1 MEKQIICLIGTST
14 SGKSSVV
21 RMLLDKH
28 IILNDIYVVKQTTC
42 RNRRADD
49 DNDII
54 NIMPQEEFEKQEFVC
69 KTGIYGTLKS
79 DFAKFYNSNCN
90 ICIMTVGTSDLVQI
104 RKFISDNN
112 LCCKLNSI
120 CLRLTNN
127 NDITEEQEA
136 LERNMRRFFK
146 PEEIKQRKEVQFK
159 LIRDYFC
166 NTEFLSQNIDL
177 VLDQKH
183 IHYVDIF

>member
-1 MEKQIICLIGTST
+1 
-14 SGKSSVV
+14 
-21 RMLLDKH
+21 
-28 IILNDIYVVKQTTC
+28 
-42 RNRRADD
+42 
-49 DNDII
+49 
-54 NIMPQEEFEKQEFVC
+54 
-69 KTGIYGTLKS
+69 
-79 DFAKFYNSNCN
+79 
-90 ICIMTVGTSDLVQI
+90 MTVGTSDLVQI
-104 RKFISDNN
+104 RKFMSDNN